1 MNRFCVEDWHI
12 LLTLNSYQR
21 LKAQLQNQLSP
32 TAKAADVS
40 IAASNPVTIATST
53 ALPGNMGG
61 QVLVG
66 STSPIMM
73 VDSPGSEMNLSDSSD
88 YSVDR
93 WVTYC
98 WNFSNNVFSVCC
110 RVVKDLIIEYFSVC
124 HKWAQY
130 GIISDSGEWPTYSIT
145 FGSKW
150 PTYGSFL
157 SSCLQASDLPA
168 G

>member
-1 MNRFCVEDWHI
+1 M
-12 LLTLNSYQR
+12 TLNSYQR

-93 WVTYC
+93 
-98 WNFSNNVFSVCC
+98 
-110 RVVKDLIIEYFSVC
+110 
-124 HKWAQY
+124 
-130 GIISDSGEWPTYSIT
+130 
-145 FGSKW
+145 
-150 PTYGSFL
+150 
-157 SSCLQASDLPA
+157 
-168 G
+168 